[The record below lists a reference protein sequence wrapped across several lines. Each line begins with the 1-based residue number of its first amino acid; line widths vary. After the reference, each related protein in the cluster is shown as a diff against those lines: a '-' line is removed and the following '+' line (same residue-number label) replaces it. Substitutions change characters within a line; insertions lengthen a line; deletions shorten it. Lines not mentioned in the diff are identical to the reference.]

1 MDDAQILDLLFARSE
16 QAIEKMQ
23 QQYGRYCR
31 SIAFAILC
39 SREDGEECVSDAY
52 LHAWNAIPPARPAS
66 LCAYLG
72 RITRNLALNRLKA
85 AAAQKRGGG
94 QWALALEELA
104 ECLPGTLSVEQALDD
119 AELTAALNAFLRA
132 LPAAKRNVFLRRYWY
147 LDPVAQ
153 IATRYAMS
161 ESRVKSL
168 LFRTRRELKV
178 WLLKEGIEL

>member
-1 MDDAQILDLLFARSE
+1 M
-16 QAIEKMQ
+16 
-23 QQYGRYCR
+23 
-31 SIAFAILC
+31 
-39 SREDGEECVSDAY
+39 
-52 LHAWNAIPPARPAS
+52 
-66 LCAYLG
+66 
-72 RITRNLALNRLKA
+72 
-85 AAAQKRGGG
+85 
-94 QWALALEELA
+94 
-104 ECLPGTLSVEQALDD
+104 EQALDD

-161 ESRVKSL
+161 ESRVKSM